1 MEHGRSIWLRGSG
14 IWQEQ
19 KGDLA
24 GGSGREHE
32 RGERRTGSR
41 GGEENTS
48 PSAAGCERAERPR
61 FCPFR
66 PASRGPPVPFS
77 LSFSLSANKDFCDVD
92 MDTARLRGFII
103 LALRPSVRPTEM
115 ELHNDHPLP
124 RFLRS
129 PTRASG
135 ETLAS
140 IDVSADSLSS
150 GSAKI

>member
-41 GGEENTS
+41 GGEENAFS

-61 FCPFR
+61 FCPFS

-77 LSFSLSANKDFCDVD
+77 LSVSLSANKDFYDVD
-92 MDTARLRGFII
+92 IDTVRLRGSII
-103 LALRPSVRPTEM
+103 LALNV
-115 ELHNDHPLP
+115 
-124 RFLRS
+124 
-129 PTRASG
+129 
-135 ETLAS
+135 
-140 IDVSADSLSS
+140 
-150 GSAKI
+150 